1 MQEKI
6 YIYGMI
12 EREIASSLKKA
23 AGEYPVVLV
32 HGPRQSGKT
41 TMCRAVFAD
50 KPYVSMENPDTR
62 SRALDDPRGFL
73 ADFPDG
79 AVFDEI
85 QRTPDLL
92 SYMQQIVDDKKRNGF
107 FILTGSDN
115 FSLRQITSQSLAGRI
130 AILTLLPFSMA
141 EIRSQTWLAGAD
153 KRILYG
159 GYPRLVTERPDRTFF
174 FRNYI
179 GSYVERD
186 VRQIVNVKDSNLFQR
201 FLTLCAGRIGSVLDY
216 TSLSND
222 CGISVKTVKEWLSIL
237 DASYICF
244 LLNPWYVNR
253 SKRLIK
259 SPKLYFYD
267 TGVACSLLGI
277 NEEAQLHRDPLRGS
291 LFENLVILEKIKHA
305 FNTTK
310 PSNFWYYRTS
320 SGIEV
325 DLVEENGRTLIPTE
339 IKSAAS
345 FNSAFCKNLEVFKS
359 EYPEESA
366 GENIVYAGTENF
378 TYKGIRI
385 KNFELSDEE

>member
-1 MQEKI
+1 MK
-6 YIYGMI
+6 YICSMI
-12 EREIASSLKKA
+12 KREMSSTLKKVA
-23 AGEYPVVLV
+23 KEYPVVLV

-41 TMCRAVFAD
+41 TICRAVFTD

-62 SRALDDPRGFL
+62 SRALEDPRGFL
-73 ADFPDG
+73 ADFPNG
-79 AVFDEI
+79 VILDEI
-85 QRTPDLL
+85 QRTPNLL
-92 SYMQQIVDDKKRNGF
+92 SYMQQIVDEKKQNGF

-115 FSLRQITSQSLAGRI
+115 FSLQQITSQSLAGRI
-130 AILTLLPFSMA
+130 ALLTLLPFSMK
-141 EIRSQTWLAGAD
+141 EIKSETWLTGTD

-159 GYPRLVTERPDRTFF
+159 GHPRLITETPDRTFF
-174 FRNYI
+174 FKNYI
-179 GSYVERD
+179 GSYIERD
-186 VRQIVNVKDSNLFQR
+186 VRQIVNVKDSNLFHR
-201 FLTLCAGRIGSVLDY
+201 FLTLCAGRIGSILDY

-237 DASYICF
+237 ESSYICF

-253 SKRLIK
+253 NKRLIK

-277 NEEAQLHRDPLRGS
+277 YEEAQLNRDPLRGN
-291 LFENLVILEKIKHA
+291 LFENLVILEKIKQA

-325 DLVEENGRTLIPTE
+325 DLVEENGHTLTPTE

-345 FNSAFCKNLEVFKS
+345 FNSSFCKNLTVFKS
-359 EYPEESA
+359 EYPEEST
-366 GENIVYAGTENF
+366 GENIVYTGSENF
-378 TYKGIRI
+378 TYKGIRVC
-385 KNFELSDEE
+385 NFELSDEV

>member
-1 MQEKI
+1 MK
-6 YIYGMI
+6 YICSMI
-12 EREIASSLKKA
+12 KREMSSTLKKVA
-23 AGEYPVVLV
+23 KEYPVVLV

-41 TMCRAVFAD
+41 TICKAVFSD

-62 SRALDDPRGFL
+62 SRALEDPRGFL
-73 ADFPDG
+73 ADFPNG
-79 AVFDEI
+79 VILDEI
-85 QRTPDLL
+85 QRTPNLL
-92 SYMQQIVDDKKRNGF
+92 SYMQQIVDEKKQNGF

-115 FSLRQITSQSLAGRI
+115 FSLQQITSQSLAGRI
-130 AILTLLPFSMA
+130 ALLTLLPFSMK
-141 EIRSQTWLAGAD
+141 EIKSETWLTGTD

-159 GYPRLVTERPDRTFF
+159 GYPRLITETPDRTFF
-174 FRNYI
+174 FKNYI
-179 GSYVERD
+179 GSYIERD
-186 VRQIVNVKDSNLFQR
+186 VRQIVNVKDSNLFHR
-201 FLTLCAGRIGSVLDY
+201 FLTLCAGRIGSILDY

-237 DASYICF
+237 ESSYICF

-253 SKRLIK
+253 NKRLIK

-277 NEEAQLHRDPLRGS
+277 YEEAQLNRDPLRGN
-291 LFENLVILEKIKHA
+291 LFENLVILEKIKQA

-325 DLVEENGRTLIPTE
+325 DLVEENGHTLTPTE

-345 FNSAFCKNLEVFKS
+345 FNSSFCKNLTVFKS
-359 EYPEESA
+359 EYPEEST
-366 GENIVYAGTENF
+366 GENIVYAGSENF
-378 TYKGIRI
+378 TYKGIRVC
-385 KNFELSDEE
+385 NFELSDEV

>member
-1 MQEKI
+1 
-6 YIYGMI
+6 MI
-12 EREIASSLKKA
+12 KREMSSTLKKVA
-23 AGEYPVVLV
+23 KEYPVVLV

-41 TMCRAVFAD
+41 TICRAVFSD

-62 SRALDDPRGFL
+62 SRALEDPRGFL
-73 ADFPDG
+73 ADFPNG
-79 AVFDEI
+79 VILDEI
-85 QRTPDLL
+85 QRTPNLL
-92 SYMQQIVDDKKRNGF
+92 SYMQQIVDEKKQNGF

-115 FSLRQITSQSLAGRI
+115 FSLQQITSQSLAGRI
-130 AILTLLPFSMA
+130 ALLTLLPFSMK
-141 EIRSQTWLAGAD
+141 EIKSETWLTGTD

-159 GYPRLVTERPDRTFF
+159 GYPRLITEMPDRTFF
-174 FRNYI
+174 FKNYI
-179 GSYVERD
+179 GSYIERD
-186 VRQIVNVKDSNLFQR
+186 VRQIVNVKDSNLFHR
-201 FLTLCAGRIGSVLDY
+201 FLTLCAGRIGSILDY

-237 DASYICF
+237 ESSYICF

-253 SKRLIK
+253 NKRLIK

-277 NEEAQLHRDPLRGS
+277 YEEAQLNRDPLRGN
-291 LFENLVILEKIKHA
+291 LFENLVILEKIKQA

-345 FNSAFCKNLEVFKS
+345 FNSSFCKNLTVFKS

-366 GENIVYAGTENF
+366 GENIVYAGSENF
-378 TYKGIRI
+378 TYKGIRVC
-385 KNFELSDEE
+385 NFELSDEV

>member
-1 MQEKI
+1 
-6 YIYGMI
+6 MI
-12 EREIASSLKKA
+12 KREMSSTLKKVA
-23 AGEYPVVLV
+23 KEYPVVLV

-41 TMCRAVFAD
+41 TICRAVFSD

-62 SRALDDPRGFL
+62 SRALEDPRGFL
-73 ADFPDG
+73 ADFPNG
-79 AVFDEI
+79 VILDEI
-85 QRTPDLL
+85 QRTPNLL
-92 SYMQQIVDDKKRNGF
+92 SYMQQIVDEKKQNGF

-115 FSLRQITSQSLAGRI
+115 FSLQQITSQSLAGRI
-130 AILTLLPFSMA
+130 ALLTLLPFSMK
-141 EIRSQTWLAGAD
+141 EIKSETWLTGTD

-159 GYPRLVTERPDRTFF
+159 GYPRLITEMPDRTFF
-174 FRNYI
+174 FKNYI
-179 GSYVERD
+179 GSYIERD
-186 VRQIVNVKDSNLFQR
+186 VRQIVNVKDSNLFHR
-201 FLTLCAGRIGSVLDY
+201 FLTLCAGRIGSILDY

-237 DASYICF
+237 ESSYICF

-253 SKRLIK
+253 NKRLIK

-277 NEEAQLHRDPLRGS
+277 YEEAQLNRDPLRGN
-291 LFENLVILEKIKHA
+291 LFENLVILEKIKQA

-325 DLVEENGRTLIPTE
+325 DLVEENGRTLTPTE

-345 FNSAFCKNLEVFKS
+345 FNSSFCKNLTVFKS

-366 GENIVYAGTENF
+366 GENIVYAGSENF
-378 TYKGIRI
+378 TYKGIRVC
-385 KNFELSDEE
+385 NFELSDEV

>member
-1 MQEKI
+1 
-6 YIYGMI
+6 MI
-12 EREIASSLKKA
+12 KREMSSTLKKVA
-23 AGEYPVVLV
+23 KEYPVVLV

-41 TMCRAVFAD
+41 TICKAVFTD

-62 SRALDDPRGFL
+62 SRALEDPRGFL
-73 ADFPDG
+73 ADFPNG
-79 AVFDEI
+79 VILDEI
-85 QRTPDLL
+85 QRTPNLL
-92 SYMQQIVDDKKRNGF
+92 SYMQQIVDEKKQNGF

-115 FSLRQITSQSLAGRI
+115 FSLQQITSQSLAGRI
-130 AILTLLPFSMA
+130 ALLTLLPFSMK
-141 EIRSQTWLAGAD
+141 EIKSETWLAGTD

-159 GYPRLVTERPDRTFF
+159 GYPRLITETPDRTFF
-174 FRNYI
+174 FKNYI
-179 GSYVERD
+179 GSYIERD
-186 VRQIVNVKDSNLFQR
+186 VRQIVNVKDSNLFHR
-201 FLTLCAGRIGSVLDY
+201 FLTLCAGRIGSILDY

-237 DASYICF
+237 ESSYICF

-253 SKRLIK
+253 NKRLIK

-277 NEEAQLHRDPLRGS
+277 YEEAQLNRDPLRGN
-291 LFENLVILEKIKHA
+291 LFENLVILEKIKQA

-325 DLVEENGRTLIPTE
+325 DLVEENGHTLTPTE

-345 FNSAFCKNLEVFKS
+345 FNSSFCKNLTVFKS

-366 GENIVYAGTENF
+366 GENIVYAGSENF
-378 TYKGIRI
+378 TYKGIRVC
-385 KNFELSDEE
+385 NFELSDEV

>member
-1 MQEKI
+1 M
-6 YIYGMI
+6 
-12 EREIASSLKKA
+12 SSTLKKVA
-23 AGEYPVVLV
+23 KEYPVVLV

-41 TMCRAVFAD
+41 TICRAVFTD

-62 SRALDDPRGFL
+62 SRALEDPRGFL
-73 ADFPDG
+73 AVFPNG
-79 AVFDEI
+79 VILDEI
-85 QRTPDLL
+85 QRTPNLL
-92 SYMQQIVDDKKRNGF
+92 SYMQQIVDEKKQNGF

-115 FSLRQITSQSLAGRI
+115 FSLQQITSQSLAGRI
-130 AILTLLPFSMA
+130 ALLTLLPFSMK
-141 EIRSQTWLAGAD
+141 EIKSETWLTGTD

-159 GYPRLVTERPDRTFF
+159 GYPRLITETPDRTFF
-174 FRNYI
+174 FKNYI
-179 GSYVERD
+179 GSYIERD
-186 VRQIVNVKDSNLFQR
+186 VRQIVNVKDSNLFHR
-201 FLTLCAGRIGSVLDY
+201 FLTLCAGRIGSILDY

-237 DASYICF
+237 ESSYICF

-253 SKRLIK
+253 NKRLIK

-277 NEEAQLHRDPLRGS
+277 YEEAQLNRDPLRGN
-291 LFENLVILEKIKHA
+291 LFENLVILEKIKQA

-325 DLVEENGRTLIPTE
+325 DLVEENGHTLTPTE

-345 FNSAFCKNLEVFKS
+345 FNSSFCKNLTVFKS

-366 GENIVYAGTENF
+366 GENIVYAGSENF
-378 TYKGIRI
+378 TYKGIRVC
-385 KNFELSDEE
+385 NFELSDEV

>member
-1 MQEKI
+1 MK
-6 YIYGMI
+6 YICSMI
-12 EREIASSLKKA
+12 KREMSSTLKKVA
-23 AGEYPVVLV
+23 KEYPVVLV

-41 TMCRAVFAD
+41 TICRAVFTD

-62 SRALDDPRGFL
+62 SRALEDPRGFL
-73 ADFPDG
+73 AVFPNG
-79 AVFDEI
+79 VILDEI
-85 QRTPDLL
+85 QRTPNLL
-92 SYMQQIVDDKKRNGF
+92 SYMQQIVDEKKQNGF

-115 FSLRQITSQSLAGRI
+115 FSLQQITSQSLAGRI
-130 AILTLLPFSMA
+130 ALLTLLPFSMK
-141 EIRSQTWLAGAD
+141 EIKSETWLTGTD

-159 GYPRLVTERPDRTFF
+159 GYPRLITETPDRTFF
-174 FRNYI
+174 FKNYI
-179 GSYVERD
+179 GSYIERD
-186 VRQIVNVKDSNLFQR
+186 VRQIVNVKDSNLFHR
-201 FLTLCAGRIGSVLDY
+201 FLTLCAGRIGSILDY

-237 DASYICF
+237 ESSYICF

-253 SKRLIK
+253 NKRLIK

-277 NEEAQLHRDPLRGS
+277 YEEAQLNRDPLRGN
-291 LFENLVILEKIKHA
+291 LFENLVILEKIKQA

-325 DLVEENGRTLIPTE
+325 DLVEENGHTLTPTE

-345 FNSAFCKNLEVFKS
+345 FNSSFCKNLTVFKS

-366 GENIVYAGTENF
+366 GENIVYAGSENF
-378 TYKGIRI
+378 TYKGIRVC
-385 KNFELSDEE
+385 NFELSDEV

>member
-1 MQEKI
+1 
-6 YIYGMI
+6 MI
-12 EREIASSLKKA
+12 KREMSSTLKKVA
-23 AGEYPVVLV
+23 KEYPVVLV

-41 TMCRAVFAD
+41 TICKAVFTD

-62 SRALDDPRGFL
+62 SRALEDPRGFL
-73 ADFPDG
+73 ADFPNG
-79 AVFDEI
+79 VILDEI
-85 QRTPDLL
+85 QRTPNLL
-92 SYMQQIVDDKKRNGF
+92 SYMQQIVDEKKQNGF

-115 FSLRQITSQSLAGRI
+115 FSLQQITSQSLAGRI
-130 AILTLLPFSMA
+130 ALLTLLPFSMK
-141 EIRSQTWLAGAD
+141 EIKSETWLTGTD

-159 GYPRLVTERPDRTFF
+159 GYPRLITETPDRTFF
-174 FRNYI
+174 FKNYI
-179 GSYVERD
+179 GSYIERD
-186 VRQIVNVKDSNLFQR
+186 VRQIVNVKDSNLFHR
-201 FLTLCAGRIGSVLDY
+201 FLTLCAGRIGSILDY

-237 DASYICF
+237 ESSYICF

-253 SKRLIK
+253 NKRLIK

-277 NEEAQLHRDPLRGS
+277 YEEAQLNRDPLRGN
-291 LFENLVILEKIKHA
+291 LFENLVILEKIKQA

-325 DLVEENGRTLIPTE
+325 DLVEENGHTLTPTE

-345 FNSAFCKNLEVFKS
+345 FNSSFCKNLTVFKS

-366 GENIVYAGTENF
+366 GENIVYAGSENF
-378 TYKGIRI
+378 TYKGIRVC
-385 KNFELSDEE
+385 NFELSDEV

>member
-1 MQEKI
+1 MK
-6 YIYGMI
+6 YICSMI
-12 EREIASSLKKA
+12 KREMSSTLKKVA
-23 AGEYPVVLV
+23 KEYPVVLV

-41 TMCRAVFAD
+41 TICRAVFSD

-62 SRALDDPRGFL
+62 SRALEDPRGFL
-73 ADFPDG
+73 ADFPNG
-79 AVFDEI
+79 VILDEI
-85 QRTPDLL
+85 QRTPNLL
-92 SYMQQIVDDKKRNGF
+92 SYMQQIVDEKKQNGF

-115 FSLRQITSQSLAGRI
+115 FSLQQITSQSLAGRI
-130 AILTLLPFSMA
+130 ALLTLLPFSMK
-141 EIRSQTWLAGAD
+141 EIKSETWLTGTD

-159 GYPRLVTERPDRTFF
+159 GYPRLITEMPDRTFF
-174 FRNYI
+174 FKNYI
-179 GSYVERD
+179 GSYIERD
-186 VRQIVNVKDSNLFQR
+186 VRQIVNVKDSNLFHR
-201 FLTLCAGRIGSVLDY
+201 FLTLCAGRIGSILDY

-237 DASYICF
+237 ESSYICF

-253 SKRLIK
+253 NKRLIK

-277 NEEAQLHRDPLRGS
+277 YEEAQLNRDPLRGN
-291 LFENLVILEKIKHA
+291 LFENLVILEKIKQA

-325 DLVEENGRTLIPTE
+325 DLVEENGRTLTPTE

-345 FNSAFCKNLEVFKS
+345 FNSSFCKNLTVFKS

-366 GENIVYAGTENF
+366 GENIVYAGSENF
-378 TYKGIRI
+378 TYKGIRVC
-385 KNFELSDEE
+385 NFELSDEV

>member
-1 MQEKI
+1 MK
-6 YIYGMI
+6 YICSMI
-12 EREIASSLKKA
+12 KREMSSTLKKVA
-23 AGEYPVVLV
+23 KEYPVVLV

-41 TMCRAVFAD
+41 TICRAVFSD

-62 SRALDDPRGFL
+62 SRALEDPRGFL
-73 ADFPDG
+73 ADFPNG
-79 AVFDEI
+79 VILDEI
-85 QRTPDLL
+85 QRTPNLL
-92 SYMQQIVDDKKRNGF
+92 SYMQQIVDEKKQNGF

-115 FSLRQITSQSLAGRI
+115 FSLQQITSQSLAGRI
-130 AILTLLPFSMA
+130 ALLTLLPFSMK
-141 EIRSQTWLAGAD
+141 EIKSETWLAGTD

-159 GYPRLVTERPDRTFF
+159 GYPRLITETPDRTFF
-174 FRNYI
+174 FKNYI
-179 GSYVERD
+179 GSYIERD
-186 VRQIVNVKDSNLFQR
+186 VRQIVNVKDSNLFHR
-201 FLTLCAGRIGSVLDY
+201 FLTLCAGRIGSILDY

-237 DASYICF
+237 ESSYICF

-253 SKRLIK
+253 NKRLIK

-277 NEEAQLHRDPLRGS
+277 YEEAQLNRDPLRGN
-291 LFENLVILEKIKHA
+291 LFENLVILEKIKQA

-325 DLVEENGRTLIPTE
+325 DLVEENGHTLTPTE

-345 FNSAFCKNLEVFKS
+345 FNSSFCKNLTVFKS

-366 GENIVYAGTENF
+366 RDKIVDAGSANF
-378 TYKGIRI
+378 T
-385 KNFELSDEE
+385 

>member
-1 MQEKI
+1 MK
-6 YIYGMI
+6 YICSMI
-12 EREIASSLKKA
+12 KREMSSTLKKVA
-23 AGEYPVVLV
+23 KEYPVVLV

-41 TMCRAVFAD
+41 TICRAVFSD

-62 SRALDDPRGFL
+62 SRALEDPRGFL
-73 ADFPDG
+73 ADFPNG
-79 AVFDEI
+79 VILDEI
-85 QRTPDLL
+85 QRTPNLL
-92 SYMQQIVDDKKRNGF
+92 SYMQQIVDEKKQNGF

-115 FSLRQITSQSLAGRI
+115 FSLQQITSQSLAGRI
-130 AILTLLPFSMA
+130 ALLTLLPFSMK
-141 EIRSQTWLAGAD
+141 EIKSETWLAGTD

-159 GYPRLVTERPDRTFF
+159 GYPRLITETPDRTFF
-174 FRNYI
+174 FKNYI
-179 GSYVERD
+179 GSYIERD
-186 VRQIVNVKDSNLFQR
+186 VRQIVNVKDSNLFHR
-201 FLTLCAGRIGSVLDY
+201 FLTLCAGRIGSILDY

-237 DASYICF
+237 ESSYICF

-253 SKRLIK
+253 NKRLIK

-277 NEEAQLHRDPLRGS
+277 YEEAQLNRDPLRGN
-291 LFENLVILEKIKHA
+291 LFENLVILEKIKQA

-325 DLVEENGRTLIPTE
+325 DLVEENGRTLTPTE

-345 FNSAFCKNLEVFKS
+345 FNSSFCKNLTVFKS

-366 GENIVYAGTENF
+366 GENIVYAGSENF
-378 TYKGIRI
+378 TYKGIRVC
-385 KNFELSDEE
+385 NFELSDEV

>member
-1 MQEKI
+1 
-6 YIYGMI
+6 MI
-12 EREIASSLKKA
+12 KREMSSTLKKVA
-23 AGEYPVVLV
+23 KEYPVVLV

-41 TMCRAVFAD
+41 TICRAVFSD

-62 SRALDDPRGFL
+62 SRALEDPRGFL
-73 ADFPDG
+73 ADFPNG
-79 AVFDEI
+79 VILDEI
-85 QRTPDLL
+85 QRTPNLL
-92 SYMQQIVDDKKRNGF
+92 SYMQQIVDEKKQNGF

-115 FSLRQITSQSLAGRI
+115 FSLQQITSQSLAGRI
-130 AILTLLPFSMA
+130 ALLTLLPFSMK
-141 EIRSQTWLAGAD
+141 EIKSETWLTGSD

-159 GYPRLVTERPDRTFF
+159 GYPRLITETPDRTFF
-174 FRNYI
+174 FKNYI
-179 GSYVERD
+179 GSYIERD
-186 VRQIVNVKDSNLFQR
+186 VRQIVNVKDSNLFHR
-201 FLTLCAGRIGSVLDY
+201 FLTLCAGRIGSILDY

-237 DASYICF
+237 ESSYICF

-253 SKRLIK
+253 NKRLIK

-277 NEEAQLHRDPLRGS
+277 YEEAQLNRDPLRGN
-291 LFENLVILEKIKHA
+291 LFENLVILEKIKQA

-325 DLVEENGRTLIPTE
+325 DLVEENGHTLTPTE

-345 FNSAFCKNLEVFKS
+345 FNSSFCKNLTVFKS

-366 GENIVYAGTENF
+366 GENIVYAGSENF
-378 TYKGIRI
+378 TYKGIRVC
-385 KNFELSDEE
+385 NFELSDEV

>member
-1 MQEKI
+1 MK
-6 YIYGMI
+6 YICSMI
-12 EREIASSLKKA
+12 KREMSSTLKKVA
-23 AGEYPVVLV
+23 KEYPVVLM

-41 TMCRAVFAD
+41 TICKAVFTD

-62 SRALDDPRGFL
+62 SRALEDPRGFL
-73 ADFPDG
+73 ADFPNG
-79 AVFDEI
+79 VILDEI
-85 QRTPDLL
+85 QRTPNLL
-92 SYMQQIVDDKKRNGF
+92 SYMQQIVDEKKQNGF

-115 FSLRQITSQSLAGRI
+115 FSLQQITSQSLAGRI
-130 AILTLLPFSMA
+130 ALLTLLPFSMK
-141 EIRSQTWLAGAD
+141 EIKSETWLTGTD

-159 GYPRLVTERPDRTFF
+159 GYPRLITETPDRTFF
-174 FRNYI
+174 FKNYI
-179 GSYVERD
+179 GSYIERD
-186 VRQIVNVKDSNLFQR
+186 VRQIVNVKDSNLFHR
-201 FLTLCAGRIGSVLDY
+201 FLTLCAGRIGSILDY

-237 DASYICF
+237 ESSYICF

-253 SKRLIK
+253 NKRLIK

-277 NEEAQLHRDPLRGS
+277 YEEAQLNRDPLRGN
-291 LFENLVILEKIKHA
+291 LFENLVILEKIKQA

-325 DLVEENGRTLIPTE
+325 DLVEENGHTLTPTE

-345 FNSAFCKNLEVFKS
+345 FNSSFCKNLTVFKS

-366 GENIVYAGTENF
+366 GENIVYAGSENF
-378 TYKGIRI
+378 TYKGIRVC
-385 KNFELSDEE
+385 NFELSDEV

>member
-1 MQEKI
+1 MK
-6 YIYGMI
+6 YICSMI
-12 EREIASSLKKA
+12 KREMSSTLKKVA
-23 AGEYPVVLV
+23 KEYPVVLV

-41 TMCRAVFAD
+41 TICRAVFTD

-62 SRALDDPRGFL
+62 SRALEDPRGFL
-73 ADFPDG
+73 ADFPNG
-79 AVFDEI
+79 VILDEI
-85 QRTPDLL
+85 QRTPNLL
-92 SYMQQIVDDKKRNGF
+92 SYMQQIVDEKKQNGF

-115 FSLRQITSQSLAGRI
+115 FSLQQITSQSLAGRI
-130 AILTLLPFSMA
+130 ALLTLLPFSMK
-141 EIRSQTWLAGAD
+141 EIKSETWLTGTD

-159 GYPRLVTERPDRTFF
+159 GYPRLITETPDRTFF
-174 FRNYI
+174 FKNYI
-179 GSYVERD
+179 GSYIERD
-186 VRQIVNVKDSNLFQR
+186 VRQIVNVKDSNLFHR
-201 FLTLCAGRIGSVLDY
+201 FLTLCAGRIGSILDY

-237 DASYICF
+237 ESSYICF

-253 SKRLIK
+253 NKRLIK

-277 NEEAQLHRDPLRGS
+277 YEEAQLNRDPLRGN
-291 LFENLVILEKIKHA
+291 LFENLVILEKIKQA

-325 DLVEENGRTLIPTE
+325 DLVEENGHTLTPTE

-345 FNSAFCKNLEVFKS
+345 FNSSFCKNLTVFKS

-366 GENIVYAGTENF
+366 GENIVYAGSENF
-378 TYKGIRI
+378 TYKGIRVC
-385 KNFELSDEE
+385 NFELSDEV

>member
-1 MQEKI
+1 MK
-6 YIYGMI
+6 YICSMI
-12 EREIASSLKKA
+12 KREMSSTLKKVA
-23 AGEYPVVLV
+23 KEYPVVLV

-41 TMCRAVFAD
+41 TICRAVFSD

-62 SRALDDPRGFL
+62 SRALEDPRGFL
-73 ADFPDG
+73 ADFPNG
-79 AVFDEI
+79 VILDEI
-85 QRTPDLL
+85 QRTPNLL
-92 SYMQQIVDDKKRNGF
+92 SYMQQIVDEKKQNGF

-115 FSLRQITSQSLAGRI
+115 FSLQQITSQSLAGRI
-130 AILTLLPFSMA
+130 ALLTLLPFSMK
-141 EIRSQTWLAGAD
+141 EIKSETWLTGSD

-159 GYPRLVTERPDRTFF
+159 GYPRLITETPDRTFF
-174 FRNYI
+174 FKNYI
-179 GSYVERD
+179 GSYIERD
-186 VRQIVNVKDSNLFQR
+186 VRQIVNVKDSNLFHR
-201 FLTLCAGRIGSVLDY
+201 FLTLCAGRIGSILDY

-237 DASYICF
+237 ESSYICF

-253 SKRLIK
+253 NKRLIK

-277 NEEAQLHRDPLRGS
+277 YEEAQLNRDPLRGN
-291 LFENLVILEKIKHA
+291 LFENLVILEKIKQA

-325 DLVEENGRTLIPTE
+325 DLVEENGHTLTPTE

-345 FNSAFCKNLEVFKS
+345 FNSSFCKNLTVFKS

-366 GENIVYAGTENF
+366 GENIVYAGSENF
-378 TYKGIRI
+378 TYKGIRVC
-385 KNFELSDEE
+385 NFELSDEV

>member
-1 MQEKI
+1 
-6 YIYGMI
+6 MI
-12 EREIASSLKKA
+12 KREMSSTLKKVA
-23 AGEYPVVLV
+23 KEYPVVLV

-41 TMCRAVFAD
+41 TICRAVFSD

-62 SRALDDPRGFL
+62 SRALEDPRGFL
-73 ADFPDG
+73 ADFPNG
-79 AVFDEI
+79 VILDEI
-85 QRTPDLL
+85 QRTPNLL
-92 SYMQQIVDDKKRNGF
+92 SYMQQIVDEKKQNGF

-115 FSLRQITSQSLAGRI
+115 FSLQQITSQSLAGRI
-130 AILTLLPFSMA
+130 ALLTLLPFSMK
-141 EIRSQTWLAGAD
+141 EIKSETWLTGTD

-159 GYPRLVTERPDRTFF
+159 GNPRLITETPDRTFF
-174 FRNYI
+174 FKNYI
-179 GSYVERD
+179 GSYIERD
-186 VRQIVNVKDSNLFQR
+186 VRQIVNVKDSNLFHR
-201 FLTLCAGRIGSVLDY
+201 FLTLCAGRIGSILDY

-237 DASYICF
+237 ESSYICF

-253 SKRLIK
+253 NKRLIK

-277 NEEAQLHRDPLRGS
+277 YEEAQLNRDPLRGN
-291 LFENLVILEKIKHA
+291 LFENLVILEKIKQA

-325 DLVEENGRTLIPTE
+325 DLVEENGRTLTPTE

-345 FNSAFCKNLEVFKS
+345 FNSSFCKNLTVFKS
-359 EYPEESA
+359 EYPEEST
-366 GENIVYAGTENF
+366 GENIVYTGSENF
-378 TYKGIRI
+378 TYKGIRVC
-385 KNFELSDEE
+385 NFELSDEV

>member
-1 MQEKI
+1 
-6 YIYGMI
+6 MI
-12 EREIASSLKKA
+12 KREMSSTLKNVAK
-23 AGEYPVVLV
+23 EYPVVLV

-41 TMCRAVFAD
+41 TICKAVFTD

-62 SRALDDPRGFL
+62 SRALEDPRGFL
-73 ADFPDG
+73 ADFPNG
-79 AVFDEI
+79 VILDEI
-85 QRTPDLL
+85 QRTPNLL
-92 SYMQQIVDDKKRNGF
+92 SYMQQIVDEKKQNGF

-115 FSLRQITSQSLAGRI
+115 FSLQQITSQSLAGRI
-130 AILTLLPFSMA
+130 ALLTLLPFSMK
-141 EIRSQTWLAGAD
+141 EIKSETWLTGTD

-159 GYPRLVTERPDRTFF
+159 GYPRLITETPDRTFF
-174 FRNYI
+174 FKNYI
-179 GSYVERD
+179 GSYIERD
-186 VRQIVNVKDSNLFQR
+186 VRQIVNVKDSNLFHR
-201 FLTLCAGRIGSVLDY
+201 FLTLCAGRIGSILDY

-237 DASYICF
+237 ESSYICF

-253 SKRLIK
+253 NKRLIK

-277 NEEAQLHRDPLRGS
+277 YEEAQLNRDPLRGN
-291 LFENLVILEKIKHA
+291 LFENLVILEKIKQA

-325 DLVEENGRTLIPTE
+325 DLVEENGHTLTPTE

-345 FNSAFCKNLEVFKS
+345 FNSSFCKNLTVFKS

-366 GENIVYAGTENF
+366 GENIVYAGSENF
-378 TYKGIRI
+378 TYKGIRVC
-385 KNFELSDEE
+385 NFELSDEV

>member
-1 MQEKI
+1 M
-6 YIYGMI
+6 
-12 EREIASSLKKA
+12 SSTLKKVA
-23 AGEYPVVLV
+23 KEYPVVLV

-41 TMCRAVFAD
+41 TICRAVFTD

-62 SRALDDPRGFL
+62 SRALEDPRGFL
-73 ADFPDG
+73 ADFPNG
-79 AVFDEI
+79 VILDEI
-85 QRTPDLL
+85 QRTPNLL
-92 SYMQQIVDDKKRNGF
+92 SYMQQIVDEKKQNGF

-115 FSLRQITSQSLAGRI
+115 FSLQQITSQSLAGRI
-130 AILTLLPFSMA
+130 ALLTLLPFSMK
-141 EIRSQTWLAGAD
+141 EIKSETWLTGTD

-159 GYPRLVTERPDRTFF
+159 GYPRLITETPDRTFF
-174 FRNYI
+174 FKNYI
-179 GSYVERD
+179 GSYIERD
-186 VRQIVNVKDSNLFQR
+186 VRQIVNVKDSNLFHR
-201 FLTLCAGRIGSVLDY
+201 FLTLCAGRIGSILDY

-237 DASYICF
+237 ESSYICF

-253 SKRLIK
+253 NKRLIK

-277 NEEAQLHRDPLRGS
+277 YEEAQLNRDPLRGN
-291 LFENLVILEKIKHA
+291 LFENLVILEKIKQA

-325 DLVEENGRTLIPTE
+325 DLVEENGHTLTPTE

-345 FNSAFCKNLEVFKS
+345 FNSSFCKNLTVFKS

-366 GENIVYAGTENF
+366 GENIVYAGSENF
-378 TYKGIRI
+378 TYKGIRVC
-385 KNFELSDEE
+385 NFELSDEV

>member
-1 MQEKI
+1 M
-6 YIYGMI
+6 
-12 EREIASSLKKA
+12 SSTLKKVA
-23 AGEYPVVLV
+23 KEYPVVLV

-41 TMCRAVFAD
+41 TICRAVFSD

-62 SRALDDPRGFL
+62 SRALEDPRGFL
-73 ADFPDG
+73 ADFPNG
-79 AVFDEI
+79 VILDEI
-85 QRTPDLL
+85 QRTPNLL
-92 SYMQQIVDDKKRNGF
+92 SYMQQIVDEKKQNGF

-115 FSLRQITSQSLAGRI
+115 FSLQQITSQSLAGRI
-130 AILTLLPFSMA
+130 ALLTLLPFSMK
-141 EIRSQTWLAGAD
+141 EIKSETWLTGSD

-159 GYPRLVTERPDRTFF
+159 GYPRLITETPDRTFF
-174 FRNYI
+174 FKNYI
-179 GSYVERD
+179 GSYIERD
-186 VRQIVNVKDSNLFQR
+186 VRQIVNVKDSNLFHR
-201 FLTLCAGRIGSVLDY
+201 FLTLCAGRIGSILDY

-237 DASYICF
+237 ESSYICF

-253 SKRLIK
+253 NKRLIK

-277 NEEAQLHRDPLRGS
+277 YEEAQLNRDPLRGN
-291 LFENLVILEKIKHA
+291 LFENLVILEKIKQA

-325 DLVEENGRTLIPTE
+325 DLVEENGHTLTPTE

-345 FNSAFCKNLEVFKS
+345 FNSSFCKNLTVFKS

-366 GENIVYAGTENF
+366 GENIVYAGSENF
-378 TYKGIRI
+378 TYKGIRVC
-385 KNFELSDEE
+385 NFELSDEV

>member
-1 MQEKI
+1 MK
-6 YIYGMI
+6 YICSMI
-12 EREIASSLKKA
+12 KREMSSTLKKVA
-23 AGEYPVVLV
+23 KEYPVVLV

-41 TMCRAVFAD
+41 TICRAVFSD

-62 SRALDDPRGFL
+62 SRALEDPRGFL
-73 ADFPDG
+73 ADFPNG
-79 AVFDEI
+79 VILDEI
-85 QRTPDLL
+85 QRTPNLL
-92 SYMQQIVDDKKRNGF
+92 SYMQQIVDEKKQNGF

-115 FSLRQITSQSLAGRI
+115 FSLQQITSQSLAGRI
-130 AILTLLPFSMA
+130 ALLTLLPFSMK
-141 EIRSQTWLAGAD
+141 EIKSETWLAGTD

-159 GYPRLVTERPDRTFF
+159 GYPRLITETPDRTFF
-174 FRNYI
+174 FKNYI
-179 GSYVERD
+179 GSYIERD
-186 VRQIVNVKDSNLFQR
+186 VRQIVNVKDSNLFHR
-201 FLTLCAGRIGSVLDY
+201 FLTLCAGRIGSILDY

-237 DASYICF
+237 ESSYICF

-253 SKRLIK
+253 NKRLIK

-277 NEEAQLHRDPLRGS
+277 YEETQLNRDPLRGN
-291 LFENLVILEKIKHA
+291 LFENLVILEKIKQA

-325 DLVEENGRTLIPTE
+325 DLVEENGRTLTPTE

-345 FNSAFCKNLEVFKS
+345 FNSSFCKNLTVFKS

-366 GENIVYAGTENF
+366 GENIVYAGSENF
-378 TYKGIRI
+378 TYKGIRVC
-385 KNFELSDEE
+385 NFELSDEV

>member
-1 MQEKI
+1 
-6 YIYGMI
+6 MI
-12 EREIASSLKKA
+12 KREMSSTLKKVA
-23 AGEYPVVLV
+23 KEYPVVLM

-41 TMCRAVFAD
+41 TICKAVFTD

-62 SRALDDPRGFL
+62 SRALEDPRGFL
-73 ADFPDG
+73 ADFPNG
-79 AVFDEI
+79 VILDEI
-85 QRTPDLL
+85 QRTPNLL
-92 SYMQQIVDDKKRNGF
+92 SYMQQIVDEKKQNGF

-115 FSLRQITSQSLAGRI
+115 FSLQQITSQSLAGRI
-130 AILTLLPFSMA
+130 ALLTLLPFSMK
-141 EIRSQTWLAGAD
+141 EIKSETWLTGTD

-159 GYPRLVTERPDRTFF
+159 GYPRLITETPDRTFF
-174 FRNYI
+174 FKNYI
-179 GSYVERD
+179 GSYIERD
-186 VRQIVNVKDSNLFQR
+186 VRQIVNVKDSNLFHR
-201 FLTLCAGRIGSVLDY
+201 FLTLCAGRIGSILDY

-237 DASYICF
+237 ESSYICF

-253 SKRLIK
+253 NKRLIK

-277 NEEAQLHRDPLRGS
+277 YEEAQLNRDPLRGN
-291 LFENLVILEKIKHA
+291 LFENLVILEKIKQA

-325 DLVEENGRTLIPTE
+325 DLVEENGHTLTPTE

-345 FNSAFCKNLEVFKS
+345 FNSSFCKNLTVFKS

-366 GENIVYAGTENF
+366 GENIVYAGSENF
-378 TYKGIRI
+378 TYKGIRVC
-385 KNFELSDEE
+385 NFELSDEV

>member
-1 MQEKI
+1 MK
-6 YIYGMI
+6 YICSMI
-12 EREIASSLKKA
+12 KREMSSTLKKVA
-23 AGEYPVVLV
+23 KEYPVVLV

-41 TMCRAVFAD
+41 TICKAVFTD

-62 SRALDDPRGFL
+62 SRALEDPRGFL
-73 ADFPDG
+73 ADFPNG
-79 AVFDEI
+79 VILDEI
-85 QRTPDLL
+85 QRTPNLL
-92 SYMQQIVDDKKRNGF
+92 SYMQQIVDEKKQNGF

-115 FSLRQITSQSLAGRI
+115 FSLQQITSQSLAGRI
-130 AILTLLPFSMA
+130 ALLTLLPFSMK
-141 EIRSQTWLAGAD
+141 EIKSETWLTGTD

-159 GYPRLVTERPDRTFF
+159 GYPRLITETPDRTFF
-174 FRNYI
+174 FKNYI
-179 GSYVERD
+179 GSYIERD
-186 VRQIVNVKDSNLFQR
+186 VRQIVNVKDSNLFHR
-201 FLTLCAGRIGSVLDY
+201 FLTLCAGRIGSILDY

-237 DASYICF
+237 ESSYICF

-253 SKRLIK
+253 NKRLIK

-277 NEEAQLHRDPLRGS
+277 YEEAQLNRDPLRGN
-291 LFENLVILEKIKHA
+291 LFENLVILEKIKQA

-325 DLVEENGRTLIPTE
+325 DLVEENGRTLTPTE

-345 FNSAFCKNLEVFKS
+345 FNSSFCKNLTVFKS

-366 GENIVYAGTENF
+366 GENIVYAGSENF
-378 TYKGIRI
+378 TYKGIRVC
-385 KNFELSDEE
+385 NFELSDEV